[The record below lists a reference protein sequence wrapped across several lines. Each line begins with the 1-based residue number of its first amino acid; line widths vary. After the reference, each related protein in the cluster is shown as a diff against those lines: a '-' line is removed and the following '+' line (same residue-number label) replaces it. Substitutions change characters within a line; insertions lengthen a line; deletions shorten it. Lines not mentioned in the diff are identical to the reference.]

1 MKNPR
6 RLQNADGSPNNGGG
20 LKSYTELEVLTGD
33 KAHLLKFYIMNMG
46 DDDIIFGYPWF
57 TATNAH
63 LNWVEGTLPASVII
77 CTKGVASGKPMH
89 SIRVARMRM
98 TIQNQPFLQDGDE
111 LYLCIVKVDLMRSAK
126 TTVAQQLAEQ
136 AADKTTQTWDQ
147 IIPLRYHEH
156 AKVFSEDAA
165 QQFPESREW
174 DHTIN
179 LKPDAPNTL
188 DCKVYPLLPTKDIA
202 LQKFINENLLKGYI
216 HPSKS
221 HYAFPVVVPRD
232 HSVRM

>member
-1 MKNPR
+1 MAFAQAMLSSAVLPKHNALRILITLHTAQKKADHIAFLDCGATECFISQCFINEHKLGTHLMKNPR

-89 SIRVARMRM
+89 SIRVARMRT

-136 AADKTTQTWDQ
+136 AADNTTQTWDQ
-147 IIPLRYHEH
+147 IIPPRYHEH

-165 QQFPESREW
+165 Q
-174 DHTIN
+174 
-179 LKPDAPNTL
+179 
-188 DCKVYPLLPTKDIA
+188 
-202 LQKFINENLLKGYI
+202 
-216 HPSKS
+216 
-221 HYAFPVVVPRD
+221 
-232 HSVRM
+232 